1 MNADPQEA
9 FMAAEKLTFGVLLP
23 TRGVILQAR
32 DVPDLSPI
40 FDLAQAAEDTGY
52 DSVWVGDSVLAKSRL
67 DALTTMGALSART
80 RRVRIGTAVLLAT
93 LRHPVPLAHTLASL
107 DVLSGGRIIA
117 GIGVGRTEPLLEHES
132 ESCGVPFKTRATRLE
147 ESLEIMTRLW
157 AGERLDFSG
166 EIFTLNKVELLPRP
180 VQKPRIPIWLASN
193 LVERGLKR
201 VALRGDGWI
210 TNVPSPDTYRTCWQ
224 KIEGYAKGAGA
235 DAGRLKKVLYLT
247 VHVGSDGKKA
257 REEGSQFLAN
267 YYHKA
272 PGEMEKLLVT
282 TMGSPEECLK
292 TIGSYRAL
300 GVTTFIIRFAA
311 KDQMGQLTLWSEEV
325 LPHA

>member
-1 MNADPQEA
+1 
-9 FMAAEKLTFGVLLP
+9 MAADRVTFGVLLP

-52 DSVWVGDSVLAKSRL
+52 DSVWVGDSILAKSRL
-67 DALTTMGALSART
+67 EALTTMGALAART
-80 RRVRIGTAVLLAT
+80 RRVKIGTAVLLAA
-93 LRHPVPLAHTLASL
+93 LRHPVVLAHALATL
-107 DVLSGGRIIA
+107 DVLSGGRIIP
-117 GIGVGRTEPLLEHES
+117 GIGVGRSEPLLEHES
-132 ESCGVPFKTRATRLE
+132 ENCGVPFKTRATRLE
-147 ESLEIMTRLW
+147 EGLEIMKRLW
-157 AGERLDFSG
+157 TEQRVDFAGEV
-166 EIFTLNKVELLPRP
+166 FTLNQVELLPRP
-180 VQKPRIPIWLASN
+180 VQKPRPPLWLASN

-201 VALRGDGWI
+201 VALQGDGWM
-210 TNVPSPDTYRTCWQ
+210 TNVPSPDTYCRCWE
-224 KIEGYAKGAGA
+224 KIEGYAKATDRDPGA
-235 DAGRLKKVLYLT
+235 LKRVLYLT
-247 VHVGSDGKKA
+247 VHVGSDGRKA

-292 TIGSYRAL
+292 TIASYRAL
-300 GVTTFIIRFAA
+300 GVTTFIVRFAA
-311 KDQMGQLTLWSEEV
+311 QDQMGQLKLWSAHV

>member
-1 MNADPQEA
+1 
-9 FMAAEKLTFGVLLP
+9 MATGKPTFGVLLP

-67 DALTTMGALSART
+67 DALTTMGALSGHT
-80 RRVRIGTAVLLAT
+80 RRVKIGTAVLLAT

-107 DVLSGGRIIA
+107 DVLSGGRIIP

-132 ESCGVPFKTRATRLE
+132 ENCGVPFTTRATRLE

-157 AGERLDFSG
+157 SGEKLTFSG
-166 EIFTLNKVELLPRP
+166 KIFHLKDVEVLPRP
-180 VQKPRIPIWLASN
+180 VQKPRMPVWLASN

-201 VALRGDGWI
+201 VALQGDGWI
-210 TNVPSPDTYRTCWQ
+210 TNVPTPDLFRRCWE
-224 KIEGYAKGAGA
+224 KIRGYAGAAGK
-235 DAGRLKKVLYLT
+235 DATKLRKALYLT
-247 VHVGSDGKKA
+247 VHVGDDGRKA
-257 REEGSQFLAN
+257 REEGSQFLSN

-282 TMGSPEECLK
+282 TMGGPEDCLQ
-292 TIGSYRAL
+292 TVRDYQGL
-300 GVTTFIIRFAA
+300 GVDTFIVRFAA
-311 KDQMGQLTLWSEEV
+311 KDQMGQLKLWSEQV

>member
-1 MNADPQEA
+1 MTAK
-9 FMAAEKLTFGVLLP
+9 KLTFGVLLP

-52 DSVWVGDSVLAKSRL
+52 DSVWVGDSILAKSRME
-67 DALTTMGALSART
+67 ALTTMGALAART
-80 RRVRIGTAVLLAT
+80 RRVKIGTAVLLAA
-93 LRHPVPLAHTLASL
+93 LRHPVMLAHALATL
-107 DVLSGGRIIA
+107 DVLSAGRIIP
-117 GIGVGRTEPLLEHES
+117 GIGVGRSEPLLEHES
-132 ESCGVPFKTRATRLE
+132 ENCGVPFKARATRLE
-147 ESLEIMTRLW
+147 EGLEIMKRLW
-157 AGERLDFSG
+157 TEPTVDFAGQ
-166 EIFTLNKVELLPRP
+166 IFTLNKVELLPRP
-180 VQKPRIPIWLASN
+180 VQKPRPPIWLASN

-201 VALRGDGWI
+201 VALQGDGWI
-210 TNVPSPDTYRTCWQ
+210 TNVPSPDTYRQCWEM
-224 KIEGYAKGAGA
+224 IEGYARA
-235 DAGRLKKVLYLT
+235 AGRDPGGLTKILYLT
-247 VHVGSDGKKA
+247 VHAGSDGRKA

-292 TIGSYRAL
+292 TIASYRAL
-300 GVTTFIIRFAA
+300 GVSTFIVRFAA
-311 KDQMGQLTLWSEEV
+311 VDQLGQLKLWSAQV

>member
-1 MNADPQEA
+1 
-9 FMAAEKLTFGVLLP
+9 MAPGKLTFGVLLP

-67 DALTTMGALSART
+67 DALTTMGALSSRT
-80 RRVRIGTAVLLAT
+80 RRVKIGTAVLLAT
-93 LRHPVPLAHTLASL
+93 LRHPVVLAHTLASL

-117 GIGVGRTEPLLEHES
+117 GIGVGRTEPLLERES
-132 ESCGVPFKTRATRLE
+132 ENCGVPFKTRATRLE
-147 ESLEIMTRLW
+147 EELEIMKRLW
-157 AGERLDFSG
+157 SGEKLTFSG
-166 EIFTLNKVELLPRP
+166 KLFNLKEVELLPRP

-193 LVERGLKR
+193 LVERGLQR
-201 VALRGDGWI
+201 VAQQGDGWI
-210 TNVPSPDTYRTCWQ
+210 TNVPSPVTFRQCWDR
-224 KIEGYAKGAGA
+224 IEGYARAAGKDSA
-235 DAGRLKKVLYLT
+235 KLRKILYLT
-247 VHVGSDGKKA
+247 VHVGSDSRKA
-257 REEGSQFLAN
+257 QDEGSQFLSN

-282 TMGSPEECLK
+282 TMGSPEDCLM
-292 TIGSYRAL
+292 TIQDYRAL
-300 GVTTFIIRFAA
+300 GVDTFIVRFAA
-311 KDQMGQLTLWSEEV
+311 KDQMGQLRQWSEHV